1 MNTLSKISLSALFA
15 IFLTACEKPNT
26 QSAEQKPEQ
35 VQASEV
41 KKEEVKPVDTGA
53 EDYKT
58 FRDWQ
63 DSQEKALNDAIQT
76 ATDALTDKQKA
87 DPAIMQ
93 ETVNKTLLTQ
103 LDSIKASAEAL
114 NIQNSEVK
122 ALKDK
127 TLEVLT
133 LGTQMIIEGA
143 NMEKN
148 PTPEAHK
155 AFGELQTKLNQ
166 LAEEG
171 QKLENELKAK
181 YAPDTQPEV
190 TPAETKPQE
199 TAPVNTAPTEATT
212 K

>member
-15 IFLTACEKPNT
+15 VFLTACEKPTT
-26 QSAEQKPEQ
+26 QPTEQKPEQ
-35 VQASEV
+35 VQASETKQEAV
-41 KKEEVKPVDTGA
+41 KTEDTGA
-53 EDYKT
+53 ADYKT

-63 DSQEKALNDAIQT
+63 DAQEKALNDAIQA
-76 ATDALTDKQKA
+76 ATDSLTDKQKA
-87 DPAIMQ
+87 DPALMQ
-93 ETVNKTLLTQ
+93 ETVNKALLAQ
-103 LDSIKASAEAL
+103 LDSIKASAETL
-114 NIQNSEVK
+114 NIQDSEVK
-122 ALKDK
+122 TLKDK

-133 LGTQMIIEGA
+133 LGSQMIVEGA

-181 YAPDTQPEV
+181 YAPAEQPV
-190 TPAETKPQE
+190 QSTPSDAAPATETNK
-199 TAPVNTAPTEATT
+199 
-212 K
+212 

>member
-41 KKEEVKPVDTGA
+41 KKEEVKPGDTGA

-58 FRDWQ
+58 FSEWQ
-63 DSQEKALNDAIQT
+63 DAQEKALNDAIQT
-76 ATDALTDKQKA
+76 ATDSLTDKQKI
-87 DPAIMQ
+87 DPAVMQ

-114 NIQNSEVK
+114 NIQNSEVQ
-122 ALKDK
+122 ALKNK

-181 YAPDTQPEV
+181 YAPAPQPE
-190 TPAETKPQE
+190 T
-199 TAPVNTAPTEATT
+199 TT

>member
-15 IFLTACEKPNT
+15 VFLTACEKQTT
-26 QSAEQKPEQ
+26 QPSEQKPEQ
-35 VQASEV
+35 VQASGV
-41 KKEEVKPVDTGA
+41 KEEVKPVDTGA
-53 EDYKT
+53 ADYQI

-63 DSQEKALNDAIQT
+63 YSQEKSLNDTIQT
-76 ATDALTDKQKA
+76 AINGLTEKQKA
-87 DPAIMQ
+87 DPSVMQ
-93 ETVNKTLLTQ
+93 ETINKTLLTQ
-103 LDSIKASAEAL
+103 LDSIKASAEEL
-114 NIQNSEVK
+114 NIQNGEVK

-155 AFGELQTKLNQ
+155 AFGELQTRLNQ

-171 QKLENELKAK
+171 QKLESELKAK
-181 YAPDTQPEV
+181 YAPDPQPEIA
-190 TPAETKPQE
+190 PRETKPQE
-199 TAPVNTAPTEATT
+199 AIT